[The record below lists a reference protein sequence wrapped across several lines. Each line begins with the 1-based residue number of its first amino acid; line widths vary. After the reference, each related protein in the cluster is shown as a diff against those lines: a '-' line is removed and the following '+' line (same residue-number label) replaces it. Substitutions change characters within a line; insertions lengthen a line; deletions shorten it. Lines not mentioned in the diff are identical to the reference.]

1 MSALEVRLRALF
13 TASIDHS
20 AAGELVSWTTAA
32 FDALKQGCFDGD
44 HLSRKFGRL
53 DDGSNRCIIA

>member
-20 AAGELVSWTTAA
+20 AARELVSWTTAA
-32 FDALKQGCFDGD
+32 FDAWKQGRFDSD
-44 HLSRKFGRL
+44 HPAKSLVNWTTAAIDAL
-53 DDGSNRCIIA
+53 

>member
-20 AAGELVSWTTAA
+20 AARELVSWTTAA
-32 FDALKQGCFDGD
+32 FDAWKQGRFDSD
-44 HLSRKFGRL
+44 HPAKSLV
-53 DDGSNRCIIA
+53 N